1 MDEQV
6 LENAN
11 PTWSFVAKNFFGE
24 RVTDV
29 TARGNLLD
37 VYSYK
42 LIRVIIALNTNE
54 HRETIDINDISEIVY
69 KKSTSYLSVFLI
81 FASIVFIS
89 QGDLWSILLLLFG
102 LFTLRTRNM
111 YIYHKHG
118 MIKVPDE
125 VAVGNNVDDFL
136 NYVRAYNP
144 DCVKVIIDN

>member
-11 PTWSFVAKNFFGE
+11 PKWRFVAKNFFGE
-24 RVTDV
+24 RFTDV

-69 KKSTSYLSVFLI
+69 KKNTSYLSVFLI

-136 NYVRAYNP
+136 NYVRLYNP